1 MLLNSSYHLTASDR
15 GFIFSAMNLSRSVR
29 GFPIRVRIVLT
40 PSRPGGARGFQ
51 ALEETNLRRECI
63 CQPNFR
69 MLKLIIPTYFLLGT
83 DPYLY

>member
-1 MLLNSSYHLTASDR
+1 
-15 GFIFSAMNLSRSVR
+15 MNLSSLVR
-29 GFPIRVRIVLT
+29 VFPNRVRRVLT

-51 ALEETNLRRECI
+51 ALEETNLGRECI

-69 MLKLIIPTYFLLGT
+69 ILKLIILTYFLLGT